1 MVGRGRAHWRDVAV
15 GTGEWIGEYRGA
27 AGDARQIVAWR
38 AAGYSVTRRNCESYG
53 MSRRRWVWAVGLLKL
68 ARVLGDQV
76 ASADTFLLEDVEECA
91 EAIERRAVRAVEGRS
106 VHR

>member
-1 MVGRGRAHWRDVAV
+1 MD
-15 GTGEWIGEYRGA
+15 TGEVDWRVSWGGRRCQA
-27 AGDARQIVAWR
+27 DVAWR

-76 ASADTFLLEDVEECA
+76 ASADTFLIEDVGECA
-91 EAIERRAVRAVEGRS
+91 EAIERAVRAEAELQRRSAAAEGGGEDARE
-106 VHR
+106 